1 MSTTVDSA
9 SQPTVPTSLRE
20 LLERVPQVLNAQS
33 PGALHMQ
40 SRASADAMD
49 SISRAE
55 ARLLKSAETFHPPT
69 FSVSVL
75 ENLGRRD
82 PFIEPGDED
91 FPDQAADDDLEA
103 ERRRVDEIADR
114 ALSEQQPLRSS
125 AKRVEEQA
133 THLQERITGLTLQV
147 EADPAIRSS
156 GGARLSIM
164 DKVYAGDDRADEKA
178 READLRNEETLLR
191 EDSQAL
197 RAVEAKRTALA
208 ERAAAVRAELL
219 LQQREVDL
227 LEREQHA
234 AALAA
239 AETAATGAGGAAAG
253 STGWRAE
260 ASREMENLV
269 GVAGMTG
276 ARLEACEREEDA
288 LVRRNAGIRNWYAAT
303 VAEVEN
309 LGGVR
314 LSHRLLFGAG
324 AGGRVEGME
333 LMVDLGSGLTMEVTV
348 SAADGKLSSAQLC
361 HGQGG
366 GGAASF
372 AGISPSELEEMRRAA
387 DALPAPQNLGK
398 LVVEALSRATC
409 AAVREEH
416 VRQVRRRYLTGY
428 RPPSREV
435 TVTMGAG
442 IVACFHLAADYPKVV
457 GGAEVVALTG
467 VGGWSAHETKQLC
480 RRVNDM
486 ALPTLMAT
494 MDVLEAEVEAME
506 GGG

>member
-1 MSTTVDSA
+1 MSATVDSA
-9 SQPTVPTSLRE
+9 SRPTVPTSLRE

-40 SRASADAMD
+40 SRASADAME
-49 SISRAE
+49 SVSRAE
-55 ARLLKSAETFHPPT
+55 ARLLKSAETFHPHT

-103 ERRRVDEIADR
+103 ERRRVDEITDR

-125 AKRVEEQA
+125 AERVEEQA
-133 THLQERITGLTLQV
+133 MHLQERIKGLTLQV
-147 EADPAIRSS
+147 EADPALRSS

-164 DKVYAGDDRADEKA
+164 DKVYAGDDRADE
-178 READLRNEETLLR
+178 READIRNEETLLR

-197 RAVEAKRTALA
+197 GAVEAKRTVLA

-234 AALAA
+234 VALAA

-253 STGWRAE
+253 SNGWRAE

-269 GVAGMTG
+269 GVAGMPE

-288 LVRRNAGIRNWYAAT
+288 LVRRNTGIRDWYAAT

-333 LMVDLGSGLTMEVTV
+333 FMVGLGSGLTMEVTV
-348 SAADGKLSSAQLC
+348 SAVDGKLSSAQLC

-366 GGAASF
+366 GGAAGF

-398 LVVEALSRATC
+398 LVIEALSRATC

-428 RPPSREV
+428 RSPSREV

-506 GGG
+506 GGD

>member
-1 MSTTVDSA
+1 
-9 SQPTVPTSLRE
+9 
-20 LLERVPQVLNAQS
+20 
-33 PGALHMQ
+33 
-40 SRASADAMD
+40 
-49 SISRAE
+49 
-55 ARLLKSAETFHPPT
+55 
-69 FSVSVL
+69 
-75 ENLGRRD
+75 
-82 PFIEPGDED
+82 
-91 FPDQAADDDLEA
+91 
-103 ERRRVDEIADR
+103 
-114 ALSEQQPLRSS
+114 
-125 AKRVEEQA
+125 
-133 THLQERITGLTLQV
+133 
-147 EADPAIRSS
+147 
-156 GGARLSIM
+156 
-164 DKVYAGDDRADEKA
+164 KA

-191 EDSQAL
+191 EGTQAL
-197 RAVEAKRTALA
+197 GAAEAKRTALA

-234 AALAA
+234 VALAA
-239 AETAATGAGGAAAG
+239 AETAATAAAGAAAAAAAAG

-260 ASREMENLV
+260 ASREMENLA
-269 GVAGMTG
+269 GVAGMPG
-276 ARLEACEREEDA
+276 ARLEACEQEEDA
-288 LVRRNAGIRNWYAAT
+288 LVRRNAGIRDWYAAT

-314 LSHRLLFGAG
+314 LSHRLLFGG
-324 AGGRVEGME
+324 SGGRGSGGGVEGME
-333 LMVDLGSGLTMEVTV
+333 LMVGLGQGLTMEVTV

-366 GGAASF
+366 GS
-372 AGISPSELEEMRRAA
+372 AGLARISPSELEEMRHAA
-387 DALPAPQNLGK
+387 DALPAPQNLGR
-398 LVVEALSRATC
+398 LVVEALNRTAC
-409 AAVREEH
+409 AALREEH

-442 IVACFHLAADYPKVV
+442 IVACFRLAADYPKVV

-494 MDVLEAEVEAME
+494 MDGLEAEVEAME
-506 GGG
+506 RES

>member
-1 MSTTVDSA
+1 MSLLF
-9 SQPTVPTSLRE
+9 SL
-20 LLERVPQVLNAQS
+20 LLQTRV
-33 PGALHMQ
+33 
-40 SRASADAMD
+40 
-49 SISRAE
+49 
-55 ARLLKSAETFHPPT
+55 
-69 FSVSVL
+69 
-75 ENLGRRD
+75 
-82 PFIEPGDED
+82 ED

-114 ALSEQQPLRSS
+114 ALSEQHPLRSS
-125 AKRVEEQA
+125 AERIEERA
-133 THLQERITGLTLQV
+133 THLQERIKDLTLQV
-147 EADPAIRSS
+147 EADPALRSS

-178 READLRNEETLLR
+178 READIRNEETLLR

-197 RAVEAKRTALA
+197 GAVEAKKAALA
-208 ERAAAVRAELL
+208 EKAAAVRAELL
-219 LQQREVDL
+219 RQQREVDL

-239 AETAATGAGGAAAG
+239 AETAATAGGGAATG
-253 STGWRAE
+253 SGGWRVE

-269 GVAGMTG
+269 GVAGMPG

-288 LVRRNAGIRNWYAAT
+288 LVRRNVGIRDWYAAT

-324 AGGRVEGME
+324 AGAGLEGME
-333 LMVDLGSGLTMEVTV
+333 LMVGLGSGLIMEVTV
-348 SAADGKLSSAQLC
+348 SAADGKLSSVQLC
-361 HGQGG
+361 HGQEGG
-366 GGAASF
+366 SAGL
-372 AGISPSELEEMRRAA
+372 AGISPSELEEMMSAA

-398 LVVEALSRATC
+398 LVIEALSRVTC
-409 AAVREEH
+409 AALREEH

-442 IVACFHLAADYPKVV
+442 IVACFRLAADYPKVRHSILGFV
-457 GGAEVVALTG
+457 FFKIDVRSSRAGPAC
-467 VGGWSAHETKQLC
+467 SSC
-480 RRVNDM
+480 RTCCV
-486 ALPTLMAT
+486 
-494 MDVLEAEVEAME
+494 
-506 GGG
+506 